1 MSEQQQ
7 ANPVVSII
15 TLFILASCGA
25 TMCVASTDQG
35 GDWEAYRACTS
46 TCEAGTFGGRTYGAA
61 NDIEVARCREE
72 CRHHVD

>member
-7 ANPVVSII
+7 ANPVVAII
-15 TLFILASCGA
+15 TLFILGSCGA
-25 TMCVASTDQG
+25 TMCVSNTSEG
-35 GDWEAYRACTS
+35 GDFKAYQKCAR